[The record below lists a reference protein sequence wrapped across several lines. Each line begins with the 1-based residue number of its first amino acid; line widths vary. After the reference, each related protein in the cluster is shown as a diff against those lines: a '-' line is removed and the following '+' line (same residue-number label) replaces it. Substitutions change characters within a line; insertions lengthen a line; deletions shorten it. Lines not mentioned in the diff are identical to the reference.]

1 MGNATSSVTAPWAR
15 THLRSAPGAA
25 WAPTLLVPV
34 ANSPLAMTPTLAL
47 RRPDPATSLREQ
59 GGE

>member
-1 MGNATSSVTAPWAR
+1 MSAPHASVTAPDTAR
-15 THLRSAPGAA
+15 AVLAAVAVAPL
-25 WAPTLLVPV
+25 PVP
-34 ANSPLAMTPTLAL
+34 AKLAL